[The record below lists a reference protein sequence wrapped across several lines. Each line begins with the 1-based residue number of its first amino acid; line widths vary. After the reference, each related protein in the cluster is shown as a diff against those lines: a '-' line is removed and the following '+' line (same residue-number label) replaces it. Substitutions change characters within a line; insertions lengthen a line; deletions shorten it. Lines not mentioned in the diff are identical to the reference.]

1 MEILE
6 KLFGSTVKVKI
17 MRLFLF
23 SPDQVFETTEIV
35 RKSKST
41 PTIVRR
47 ELGVLEKMHMIKRRS
62 ARGSRGSAWA
72 LNPTFPYL
80 HQLQNLLINISPV
93 NHLEVVKRLG
103 RAGRVKALILSGVFI
118 QYWES
123 RIDMM
128 IVGDNL
134 KKSTIDNIV
143 KNLESEIGKE
153 LNYTV
158 LDTVDFKYRIGV
170 QDRLVRDMLDYP
182 HEVVLDRLGVL

>member
-6 KLFGSTVKVKI
+6 KIFGSAVKVKV

-23 SPDQVFETTEIV
+23 NPEQVYETAEIV
-35 RKSKST
+35 RKTKAT
-41 PTIVRR
+41 APAVRR
-47 ELGVLEKMHMIKRRS
+47 ELGVLERMHMVKRRATRS
-62 ARGSRGSAWA
+62 GRGSAWV
-72 LNPTFPYL
+72 LNPAFPYL
-80 HQLQNLLINISPV
+80 HQLQNVLINISPV
-93 NHLEVVKRLG
+93 NHLEVVKRLS
-103 RAGRVKALILSGVFI
+103 RAGRIKALILSGVFI
-118 QYWES
+118 QFWES

-128 IVGDNL
+128 IVGDNI
-134 KKSTIDNIV
+134 KKGTLDNIV

-158 LDTVDFKYRIGV
+158 LDTVDFKYRLGV